1 MRPPRPDLPPTIL
14 EFTLKTTPSAC
25 RCCAGRLPGAI
36 SRISRAAPLSSDAL
50 RELLKTESAPSP
62 PTPTGN
68 GRAAGCMNTG
78 LKTGIEILETLR
90 DPHLQKSRRCPSP
103 RRSARAANDPGSR
116 RGGD

>member
-1 MRPPRPDLPPTIL
+1 V
-14 EFTLKTTPSAC
+14 
-25 RCCAGRLPGAI
+25 PGAI
-36 SRISRAAPLSSDAL
+36 SRISRVAPLSSDAL
-50 RELLKTESAPSP
+50 QELLKTESAPSLP
-62 PTPTGN
+62 ASPGD

-78 LKTGIEILETLR
+78 LKTGIEILKTLR